1 MSFHPNKPYFI
12 VGTNSNIFIYNLQK
26 QELVRKFISNLNT
39 ITSLTVHKN
48 GEHILAGS
56 KDGKIAWFQSDLS
69 DKPFKTLDYHGD
81 KIRNIEFH
89 NNYPLFSSGSRN
101 GKILVYHCSVFDDL
115 INDPL
120 IVPLKNLKPISYN
133 NKYGNI
139 CLI

>member
-1 MSFHPNKPYFI
+1 M
-12 VGTNSNIFIYNLQK
+12 
-26 QELVRKFISNLNT
+26 VRKFISNLNT

-101 GKILVYHCSVFDDL
+101 GKILVYNCSVFDDL